1 MIDKD
6 SDDKAFSFVVVER
19 FSFFF
24 RAYFL
29 TFPSLLPF
37 KNVSSF
43 FSFQRRGV
51 VVFFKKKK
59 KRGGGGEEEEG
70 KKNSKK
76 KKGRRR
82 EDPTTT
88 IIIIINI
95 VKARS
100 LVSRVVGKAREK
112 ERERERDPYLFFSAK
127 RSRRRRRNWMMFSS
141 KRGQP
146 SSEDVLR
153 TQIRAQAREI
163 ASLQRGL
170 VELRRENAKLSDM
183 DKRPLMEKF
192 KDNLK
197 QLGRDTEWFKLTK
210 IDEEITVNTYRSK
223 TDAKFDLIKQPAT
236 ISATFPELQNAK
248 ITIETSSA
256 LPIRLEMNSQPFRK
270 EILSVKAKFD
280 LQRLFG
286 LNNGPTLVVQPTP
299 SAFQL
304 NRETKW
310 NPTLEKE
317 MDIDNVHV
325 VGKYNIVND
334 SVSLDHVDFEATTT
348 HKDDGQFRLKKVSHH
363 TMMEE
368 TKDVDA
374 DGYWQ
379 LKWKLMAKHGIT
391 LTGDATTKDGGEVE
405 ARMKKHFSKKI
416 HASVGGRALA
426 QEVDATIGYQFIDEL
441 AGWEVI
447 AKSVATRDGV
457 QNPEFILNHAWE
469 FKTENV

>member
-1 MIDKD
+1 M
-6 SDDKAFSFVVVER
+6 FS
-19 FSFFF
+19 
-24 RAYFL
+24 
-29 TFPSLLPF
+29 
-37 KNVSSF
+37 
-43 FSFQRRGV
+43 
-51 VVFFKKKK
+51 
-59 KRGGGGEEEEG
+59 KRGGQQ
-70 KKNSKK
+70 S
-76 KKGRRR
+76 
-82 EDPTTT
+82 T
-88 IIIIINI
+88 
-95 VKARS
+95 S
-100 LVSRVVGKAREK
+100 
-112 ERERERDPYLFFSAK
+112 
-127 RSRRRRRNWMMFSS
+127 
-141 KRGQP
+141 
-146 SSEDVLR
+146 SSEDLLR

-192 KDNLK
+192 KDNVK

-223 TDAKFDLIKQPAT
+223 TDAKFNLIKQPST
-236 ISATFPELQNAK
+236 VSATFPKLQNAK
-248 ITIETSSA
+248 ITVETSSA
-256 LPIRLEMNSQPFRK
+256 LPVRVELNSQPFRR

-280 LQRLFG
+280 LERLFN

-299 SAFQL
+299 SAFKL

-317 MDIDNVHV
+317 MEIDNVHV
-325 VGKYNIVND
+325 VGKYTIVND

-348 HKDDGQFRLKKVSHH
+348 HKDYGQFRLKKVSHH

-379 LKWKLMAKHGIT
+379 LKWKMMGKHGIT

-405 ARMKKHFSKKI
+405 ARVKKHFSKKI
-416 HASVGGRALA
+416 HASVGGKAMA

-457 QNPEFILNHAWE
+457 QNPEFLLNHAWE

>member
-1 MIDKD
+1 
-6 SDDKAFSFVVVER
+6 
-19 FSFFF
+19 
-24 RAYFL
+24 
-29 TFPSLLPF
+29 
-37 KNVSSF
+37 
-43 FSFQRRGV
+43 
-51 VVFFKKKK
+51 
-59 KRGGGGEEEEG
+59 
-70 KKNSKK
+70 
-76 KKGRRR
+76 
-82 EDPTTT
+82 
-88 IIIIINI
+88 
-95 VKARS
+95 
-100 LVSRVVGKAREK
+100 
-112 ERERERDPYLFFSAK
+112 
-127 RSRRRRRNWMMFSS
+127 MFSS
-141 KRGQP
+141 KRGGQP
-146 SSEDVLR
+146 TSSSEDLLR

-192 KDNLK
+192 KDNVK

-223 TDAKFDLIKQPAT
+223 TDAKFNLIKQPAT
-236 ISATFPELQNAK
+236 VSATFPELQNAK
-248 ITIETSSA
+248 ITVETSSA
-256 LPIRLEMNSQPFRK
+256 LPVRVELNSQPFRR

-280 LQRLFG
+280 LERLFN

-299 SAFQL
+299 SAFKL

-317 MDIDNVHV
+317 MEIDNVHV
-325 VGKYNIVND
+325 VGKYTIVND

-348 HKDDGQFRLKKVSHH
+348 HKDYGQFRLKKVSHH

-379 LKWKLMAKHGIT
+379 LKWKMMGKHGIT

-405 ARMKKHFSKKI
+405 ARVKKHFSKKI
-416 HASVGGRALA
+416 HASVGGKAMA

-457 QNPEFILNHAWE
+457 QNPEFLLNHAWE